1 MASCA
6 KEVLE
11 ASTASDRT
19 DEIIRIVQSVVE
31 TMEGD
36 LSGPAVKLYH
46 EFESLAVFI
55 QNAKQDIAA
64 LSPGEIQEKHIPS
77 ATDELDAIVMATEHA
92 TGEILDSA
100 EKIEAVFEN
109 VDDEIREK
117 LNEAVTKIYEAC
129 SFQDITGQRIS
140 KIVMT
145 LKEIEEKVQGL
156 VSAFG
161 SSLPSV
167 DLPSVEGKENGGD
180 QKKQEDNRDLLN
192 GPQLPGTGKSQE
204 EIDALLND
212 FD

>member
-1 MASCA
+1 MANGA
-6 KEVLE
+6 KETLE
-11 ASTASDRT
+11 GSIGSDRT
-19 DEIIRIVQSVVE
+19 DDIIRIVQSVVE

-36 LSGPAVKLYH
+36 LSGPAVKLYY
-46 EFESLAVFI
+46 EFEAHAAFI
-55 QNAKQDIAA
+55 QKAKQDIAV

-77 ATDELDAIVMATEHA
+77 ATDELDAIVTATEHA

-100 EKIEAVFEN
+100 EKIEAVFED
-109 VDDEIREK
+109 VDDKIRAK
-117 LNEAVTKIYEAC
+117 LNEAVTNIYEAC

-140 KIVMT
+140 KVVST

-156 VSAFG
+156 VSTFG

-167 DLPSVEGKENGGD
+167 EAKENGGD
-180 QKKQEDNRDLLN
+180 QKKQEDGRDLLN

-204 EIDALLND
+204 EVDALLND